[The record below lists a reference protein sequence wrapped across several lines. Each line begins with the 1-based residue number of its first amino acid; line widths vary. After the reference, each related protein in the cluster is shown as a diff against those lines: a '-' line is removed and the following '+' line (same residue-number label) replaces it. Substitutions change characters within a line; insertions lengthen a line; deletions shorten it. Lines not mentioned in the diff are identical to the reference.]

1 MTYSVNNNIGQYQQP
16 LTGLSD
22 SQIQNLQLQ
31 NVDTEKI
38 KKGINDSPVV
48 KVTDQKN
55 PWLTVGVFLPTWLAV
70 YLGMNKFSQISRGD
84 YDKSAFAKMDKLND
98 KIVKSKVI
106 DNNVV
111 KGIKSGFQSTVKFL
125 DKNIVER
132 SAILK
137 AMLRTPSVPENRMIH
152 TMAGGIKAEIASS
165 ASQLL
170 DKYTNNGT
178 DLERIKKLGFVKK
191 GKADVERYKDV
202 IKNSHKYTT
211 EIMQICQ
218 KQAGNQAYTI
228 ERGGKIPLSKYFT
241 SNKQPKYLTDVMPIT
256 KKIFCKT
263 VYFSEYA
270 NKLRAVQKPGVAKT
284 VLKVIE
290 GMTNAGSGAVGGGAF
305 VSLMG
310 AWFVGDAIVRTIKAP
325 KGNGEKGKTFAENMI
340 YNLGFYLTMPLG
352 IKIMHSVGGLQ
363 YIGMSKEQV
372 EAYRTKLEDF
382 NNKAKE
388 GKFASRAEY
397 NTARQELANMRKGTT
412 RILKTDGAGTKV
424 GKFFKNIIHRPL
436 KGLSSM
442 FMVGLETPHPLR
454 SGKQPTGF
462 WGKAWRGIKEGGY
475 WTKQGLA
482 YPVRLIAFMFVLA
495 PFLAKFFAKGS
506 HVLFGK
512 PTNSIL
518 DEGKEEKK
526 NDAVS
531 KEIAHAAPTT
541 IKSIRRDQPQEPVVM
556 RPINRNNDLAN
567 TQVNNIPR
575 QNLIDKYKAEHN
587 ISEPVA
593 APVEA
598 SAVAQV
604 NHQPANQ
611 KPAPT
616 TVQPQVSGATYTYI
630 PSSEGV
636 KAEKKQGEMTPQVQA
651 VLEKANKAEQ
661 IANGYLN

>member
-1 MTYSVNNNIGQYQQP
+1 MTSPINSINQYQQP

-38 KKGINDSPVV
+38 RKGINDSPVV

-70 YLGMNKFSQISRGD
+70 YVGMNKFSQISRGD
-84 YDKSAFAKMDKLND
+84 YDKSTFAKMDKLND
-98 KIVKSKVI
+98 KIVKSKAI
-106 DNNVV
+106 DNKAV
-111 KGIKSGFQSTVKFL
+111 KSIKAGFQSTIKFL

-137 AMLRTPSVPENRMIH
+137 SMLRTPSVPENRMIH

-170 DKYTNNGT
+170 DKFTNNGT

-211 EIMQICQ
+211 EIMNICQ

-241 SNKQPKYLTDVMPIT
+241 SNKQPAYLTEVMPIT

-290 GMTNAGSGAVGGGAF
+290 GMTNAGSGAVGGGAL

-325 KGNGEKGKTFAENMI
+325 KGNGERGKTFAENMI

-382 NNKAKE
+382 NKKAKE
-388 GKFASRAEY
+388 GTFASKAEY

-412 RILKTDGAGTKV
+412 RILKTDAGGTKV

-454 SGKQPTGF
+454 SGKEPATF
-462 WGKAWRGIKEGGY
+462 LGKAWRGIKEGGY
-475 WTKQGLA
+475 WSKQGLA

-518 DEGKEEKK
+518 DEGKEDKK
-526 NDAVS
+526 NDAVN
-531 KEIAHAAPTT
+531 KEIAHAAPTA
-541 IKSIRRDQPQEPVVM
+541 IKSIRRDQPPETVTM
-556 RPINRNNDLAN
+556 RPINRNADLAN
-567 TQVNNIPR
+567 NQINDVPR
-575 QNLIDKYKAEHN
+575 QNLIDTYKAQHPA
-587 ISEPVA
+587 SVAVPVQT
-593 APVEA
+593 
-598 SAVAQV
+598 SAVDKF
-604 NHQPANQ
+604 NYQPLNQ
-611 KPAPT
+611 NTAPT
-616 TVQPQVSGATYTYI
+616 TAQPQESNATYTYI

-636 KAEKKQGEMTPQVQA
+636 KAEKKQGEMSPQVQA
-651 VLEKANKAEQ
+651 VLAKANKAEQ
-661 IANGYLN
+661 IANGYIS